1 MRVLLRILTV
11 VVVLGGSVF
20 AASRPDQ
27 TCPAEMQDAAGSCVS
42 KPELREAEQAF
53 AHALKLQKDKHPDEA
68 FPEFEHAAALLPRNV
83 EYVTA
88 REVARQQL
96 VFAHIEAGNQA
107 MLVGESTR
115 AMAEFRAAVELD
127 PENQFAMQRLKD
139 ALGDKQ
145 PKVSPALRLVA
156 QADEIE
162 AQPQPG
168 RRNIHVRGDSRG
180 LLTEIARQFGLQ
192 VVFDDTVQTK
202 QVRFELDNVDF
213 PTAMQVASQMT
224 HTFWTPIS
232 ETQVFFADDSVQN
245 RRQFERMSLRT
256 FYVPEADTPQEM
268 NQLATLLRS
277 LFDIRLITTSASQS
291 LITMRGPRR
300 LLDAATHF
308 MEALSTGR
316 PQVALDVEV
325 FEVNRTSLLNLGIQ
339 MPQQITVFNIP
350 TVAAQLASQPGVQDL
365 INQLIASGGIN
376 QANSVAIAAL
386 LAQLQGQQ
394 SPLFQ
399 PFATFGGGKTLSG
412 LALGSLTVNANFDDS
427 RFQSLEHMTLRAS
440 QGNAAT
446 FFVGERFPILNAI
459 FSPILNSAALTGV
472 IQNGSFTAPFP
483 SFTYEDIG
491 MTVKATPQIHRDSAV
506 TLKLDLA
513 IKNLTGQQF
522 NGIPVLGNREYQGA
536 ITLKD
541 GEPAVVAGE
550 IVQSTQH
557 QRTGVPGLGQ
567 IPLLGRAFSNE
578 TTNKSSSEILVVITP
593 HILELPQDKSAES
606 EVWLGAGNTQ

>member
-1 MRVLLRILTV
+1 MREQLRILAVMV
-11 VVVLGGSVF
+11 VVSGSAF
-20 AASRPDQ
+20 GASRPDQ
-27 TCPAEMQDAAGSCVS
+27 ACQAEKQDAGGTCVA

-53 AHALKLQKDKHPDEA
+53 AHALKLQKDKHPEEA
-68 FPEFEHAAALLPRNV
+68 FDEFEHAAALLPRNL

-96 VFAHIEAGNQA
+96 VYAHIEAGNKA
-107 MLVGESTR
+107 MLVNEPTR

-145 PKVSPALRLVA
+145 PRVSPALRLVA

-162 AQPQPG
+162 AHPQSG
-168 RRNIHVRGDSRG
+168 RRDIQFRGDSRG

-213 PTAMQVASQMT
+213 YTAMQVASEMT
-224 HTFWTPIS
+224 HTFWTPMS
-232 ETQVFFADDSVQN
+232 ETQIFFAEDNITD

-268 NQLATLLRS
+268 NQITTLLRS
-277 LFDIRLITTSASQS
+277 LFDLRLISTAPSQS
-291 LITMRGPRR
+291 LITIRGPRR
-300 LLDAATHF
+300 LLDAATRF

-325 FEVNRTSLLNLGIQ
+325 FEVNRTSLLNLGVQ

-386 LAQLQGQQ
+386 LAQLQSQQ
-394 SPLFQ
+394 SPLTQ
-399 PFATFGGGKTLSG
+399 PFATFGGGRTLSG
-412 LALGSLTVNANFDDS
+412 LALGNLTANANFDDS

-459 FSPILNSAALTGV
+459 FSPILNSAALAGV
-472 IQNGSFTAPFP
+472 IKNGSFTAPFP

-506 TLKLDLA
+506 TLQLELA

-522 NGIPVLGNREYQGA
+522 NGIPVLGNREYKGA

-557 QRTGVPGLGQ
+557 ERTGVPELGQ
-567 IPLLGRAFSNE
+567 IPLLGRAFSNQ
-578 TTNKSSSEILVVITP
+578 TVNKTSSEIVVVITP
-593 HILELPQDKSAES
+593 HILELPQQKSAES
-606 EVWLGAGNTQ
+606 EVWLGAGDTQ